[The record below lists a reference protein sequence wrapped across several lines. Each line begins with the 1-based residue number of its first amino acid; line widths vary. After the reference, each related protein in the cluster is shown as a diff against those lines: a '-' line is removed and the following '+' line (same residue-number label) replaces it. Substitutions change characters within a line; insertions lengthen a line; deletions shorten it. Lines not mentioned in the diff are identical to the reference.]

1 MTVFMPQDE
10 KRRVPRTVHL
20 PDGLR
25 VGSVPYL
32 NALPL
37 TSALDC
43 QLTRLEPR
51 ALAQSLRDGALDVA
65 LVPVMEVLDAPAG
78 TYRVA
83 SGVAIGA
90 EREVYS
96 VYLRHTVP
104 VGEIRSVALDAAS
117 KTSAE
122 LARIVLERFHKLQPE
137 YRAPGEPADAVLMIG
152 DPAIAYRRAHP
163 EEKYLDLGA
172 AWRDATGMGFV
183 FAVWAMRLPLLK
195 AWRTARGLRTAAKLG
210 REKRG
215 KLAADEFER
224 AYLRKYLSNAL
235 GAEQKK
241 SIALFG
247 RMLVE
252 SGRVPDAPKV
262 RYI

>member
-1 MTVFMPQDE
+1 MTVFMPQDNR
-10 KRRVPRTVHL
+10 RRVPRTVQL
-20 PDGLR
+20 PDGVR

-43 QLTRLEPR
+43 KLTRLEPR

-65 LVPVMEVLDAPAG
+65 LVPVMEVLDAPG
-78 TYRVA
+78 LYRVA
-83 SGVAIGA
+83 DGVAIGA

-117 KTSAE
+117 KTSTE
-122 LARIVLERFHKLQPE
+122 LTRIVLERFHNLRPE
-137 YRAPGEPADAVLMIG
+137 YRAPGEPADAELLIG

-163 EEKYLDLGA
+163 DEKYLDLGA
-172 AWRDATGMGFV
+172 EWRDATGMGFV

-195 AWRTARGLRTAAKLG
+195 SWLTARGLRTAAKLG
-210 REKRG
+210 RAKLG
-215 KLAADEFER
+215 KLAADDFER
-224 AYLRKYLSNAL
+224 VYLREYLSNEL

-247 RMLVE
+247 QMLAE
-252 SGRVPDAPKV
+252 SGRVSAAPKV

>member
-1 MTVFMPQDE
+1 MTVFMPQDD
-10 KRRVPRTVHL
+10 KRRVQRTVLL
-20 PDGLR
+20 PDGVR

-43 QLTRLEPR
+43 KLTRMEPR

-65 LVPVMEVLDAPAG
+65 LVSVMEVLDAPAL
-78 TYRVA
+78 YRVA
-83 SGVAIGA
+83 DGVAIGA

-117 KTSAE
+117 QTSTE
-122 LARIVLERFHKLQPE
+122 LTRIVLERFHKLQPE
-137 YRAPGEPADAVLMIG
+137 YRGPGEPADAELLIG

-172 AWRDATGMGFV
+172 AWREHTGLPFV
-183 FAVWAMRLPLLK
+183 FAVWAMRLPLWK
-195 AWRTARGLRTAAKLG
+195 AWFTARGLRTAAKLG
-210 REKRG
+210 RAKRG
-215 KLAADEFER
+215 KLAANEFER
-224 AYLRKYLSNAL
+224 TYLREYLSNAL

-247 RMLVE
+247 QMLEE
-252 SGRVPDAPKV
+252 SGRVSAKPKV

>member
-10 KRRVPRTVHL
+10 KRRVPRTVQL
-20 PDGLR
+20 PDGVR

-43 QLTRLEPR
+43 ILTRLEPR
-51 ALAQSLRDGALDVA
+51 ALAQALRDGALDVA
-65 LVPVMEVLDAPAG
+65 LVPVMEVLDASSL
-78 TYRVA
+78 YRVA
-83 SGVAIGA
+83 DGVAIGA
-90 EREVYS
+90 KREVYS

-104 VGEIRSVALDAAS
+104 LSEIRSVALDAAS
-117 KTSAE
+117 KTSTE
-122 LARIVLERFHKLQPE
+122 LARIVLERFHNLRPE
-137 YRAPGEPADAVLMIG
+137 YRKPGEQADAVLMIG
-152 DPAIAYRRAHP
+152 DPAIKYRRAHP

-172 AWRDATGMGFV
+172 EWREHTGMPFV

-195 AWRTARGLRTAAKLG
+195 AWFTARGLRTAAKLG
-210 REKRG
+210 RAKRG
-215 KLAADEFER
+215 KLAADDFER
-224 AYLRKYLSNAL
+224 IYLREYLSNAL

-247 RMLVE
+247 QMLAE
-252 SGRVPDAPKV
+252 NERISAAPKV

>member
-10 KRRVPRTVHL
+10 KRRVPRTVQL
-20 PDGLR
+20 PDGVR

-65 LVPVMEVLDAPAG
+65 LVPVMEVLDAPG
-78 TYRVA
+78 LYRVA
-83 SGVAIGA
+83 DGVAIGA

-117 KTSAE
+117 KTSTE

-137 YRAPGEPADAVLMIG
+137 YRAPGEPADAELLIG

-163 EEKYLDLGA
+163 EENYLDLGA
-172 AWRDATGMGFV
+172 AWRDAMGMPFV

-195 AWRTARGLRTAAKLG
+195 AWLTARGLRTAAKLG
-210 REKRG
+210 RAKHE
-215 KLAADEFER
+215 KLAADDFEQI
-224 AYLRKYLSNAL
+224 YLREFLSNAL
-235 GAEQKK
+235 GTEQKK

-247 RMLVE
+247 QMLAE
-252 SGRVPDAPKV
+252 SGRISAAPKV